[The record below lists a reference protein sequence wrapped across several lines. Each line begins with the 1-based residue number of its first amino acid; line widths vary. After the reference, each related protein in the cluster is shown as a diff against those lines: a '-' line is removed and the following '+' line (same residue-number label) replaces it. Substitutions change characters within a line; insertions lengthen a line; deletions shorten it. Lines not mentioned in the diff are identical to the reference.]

1 MRTEDLPKFIRLDK
15 FTFAGATLDIERCQ
29 RNEDQA
35 QDRSDVGVGTISTM
49 LKAVL
54 SRRYSQELKLL
65 DLSHLGTDP
74 ELVNIGMFST
84 NSRESKFFPALMKV
98 CESIFTT
105 SQQKKEAIVSVS
117 LADNNLTSIASV
129 TTLAQTFP
137 ALINLDLSNN
147 QLHNLSAL
155 EGWRW
160 KFRHLDHLILSG
172 NPLEAEVPSFK
183 DDILKWYPTLRLLNH
198 IPVRSSDEVEAATTA
213 TLPIPVLGPSFRD
226 EANIGETFIKRF
238 FPTYDSN
245 RTALAN
251 GYYDAQSTF
260 SLSINASAPRANQAT
275 DQKPP
280 SWDNYIKRSRNL
292 TKVTHLPARISRIC
306 TGTDSIQQCWLSL
319 PSTRHP
325 DLLTEPEKWC
335 IECNSIPGLPDLSGQ
350 SLGGVG
356 GLIVTVHGEFS
367 EVDVSTGQ
375 TANKRSF
382 DRTFVLGAGNGFGGV
397 RVLCD
402 TLVLRAWGGSE
413 AWKPEAVKLL
423 APTSSLQPT
432 EYSIP
437 LPEGFGV
444 SGLGKTNEQ
453 VQKEVLAAE
462 LSRRTGMTLEYS
474 GMCLE
479 QSGWGIEAAVVAFE
493 KVKVS
498 D

>member
-1 MRTEDLPKFIRLDK
+1 MRTEDLPKFTRLDK
-15 FTFAGATLDIERCQ
+15 FTFAGATLDIKHYQ
-29 RNEDQA
+29 GGKAQA
-35 QDRSDVGVGTISTM
+35 QDEADTGASSISTM

-54 SRRYSQELKLL
+54 SRRYNQELKLL

-84 NSRESKFFPALMKV
+84 SSRESKFFPALMKV
-98 CESIFTT
+98 CDGIFTT
-105 SQQKKEAIVSVS
+105 AQQKKEAVVSVS
-117 LADNNLTSIASV
+117 LAGNNLTSIASV

-147 QLHNLSAL
+147 QLHSLSAL

-160 KFRHLDHLILSG
+160 KFRQLDHLILSG

-183 DDILKWYPTLRLLNH
+183 DDILKWYPTLRLLDH
-198 IPVRSSDEVEAATTA
+198 IPVRSSDEVKAATTV

-226 EANIGETFIKRF
+226 EANIGETFVKRF
-238 FPTYDSN
+238 FVGYDSD
-245 RTALAN
+245 RSALAN
-251 GYYDAQSTF
+251 GYYDAHSTF
-260 SLSINASAPRANQAT
+260 SLNINASAPRAILAT
-275 DQKPP
+275 DQKSP

-292 TKVTHLPARISRIC
+292 TKVTHLPARTSRIH
-306 TGTDSIQQCWLSL
+306 TGMDSIQQCWLTL

-325 DLLTEPEKWC
+325 DLLTESEKWC

-382 DRTFVLGAGNGFGGV
+382 DRTFILGAGHGFGGV

-402 TLVLRAWGGSE
+402 TFVLRAWGGSE
-413 AWKPEAVKLL
+413 AWKPEGAKIL
-423 APTSSLQPT
+423 APASSLQPA

-437 LPEGFGV
+437 FPEGFGV
-444 SGLGKTNEQ
+444 SGPGKTDEQ
-453 VQKEVLAAE
+453 VQKEILAVG
-462 LSRRTGMTLEYS
+462 LSKRTGMTLEYS

-479 QSGWGIEAAVVAFE
+479 QSGWGIEAAIVAFE